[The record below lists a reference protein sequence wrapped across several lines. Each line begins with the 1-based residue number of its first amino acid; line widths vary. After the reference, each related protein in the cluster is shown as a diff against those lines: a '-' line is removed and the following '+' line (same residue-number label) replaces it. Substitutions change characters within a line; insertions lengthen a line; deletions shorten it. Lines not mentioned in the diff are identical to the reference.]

1 MSQTIRPHRK
11 SYWKRAIS
19 GRSTGDLIFLGLD
32 YLLITLLLI
41 IIAYPLLYVVV
52 SSFAGGSLYGN
63 GLSLIPERWTLE
75 GYRAV
80 FEYKYVWTG
89 YRNSLIILVM
99 STSIAMVVTTLCA
112 YPLSRKDFMGRK
124 FCMTLC
130 MITMY
135 FGGGMIPTYLLIKD
149 LGLLNTWW
157 ALVLPGSLSVYNM
170 IVMRTYFSSQIPD
183 EMREA
188 AQIDGCGNWRF
199 LLQIVLPLSGPILAV
214 IALYYSVTRWNAYF
228 SSMLY
233 IRTKELLP
241 LPNILRE
248 ILILNQSQSL
258 TTSMASEEQA
268 DLEKRA
274 ELMKYSLIIVSS
286 LPMMVIYPFVQ
297 KYFVKGTMIGAVKG

>member
-11 SYWKRAIS
+11 SYWKRALS
-19 GRSTGDLIFLGLD
+19 GRTAGDLVFLGLD

-52 SSFAGGSLYGN
+52 SSFAGGSMYGN

-149 LGLLNTWW
+149 LDLLNTWW

-268 DLEKRA
+268 ALEKRA